1 MKSAANKKQIE
12 MKVSNEKGNAEGD
25 QLKKDKGKQE
35 EGEEVRDLKH
45 QEFNEVDN
53 QEMLNGLKAFLF
65 TDWKQKEK
73 KINRIIITGNFNAS
87 KDTPPWYVILPKQR
101 GKTIWDIFVSLAG
114 VLNGLLIVV
123 DICWN
128 FECFIADLT
137 TVHSV
142 YAFFTGLFFLD
153 IIFNSV
159 TAYLDDK
166 NMYVYDLKLIMAN
179 YLRNGLIMDVLT
191 TLPYY
196 FLVSFDYSYCFVP
209 ALPMLKILYLLYL
222 FRLVRINVFFELME
236 KIFSKYTM
244 AIRLTKLFTFII
256 FLANIGGNIFCAI
269 SPTVVNTTYAYCNGL
284 YPPSSMDNYK
294 CAVTFTNDYFWTIYL
309 YALYLG
315 ILVTLGTDFQTQA
328 VFEQVFLVCLV
339 IISTIANASIYG
351 NVAVMLSNVSFG
363 VSPILR
369 DKIDTMTEYMDFM
382 KFDPAFKKQIDDYH
396 LNIWFKQRNMM
407 YDESFFGDMSHALHK
422 ILLLLQFQPTFFR
435 YSKLFPI
442 VSHRFI
448 LDMIVLL
455 KPKIYMTNDII
466 ITEGEST
473 IEVFFASLSS
483 YCKLYIGGQWV
494 KDLSNGDYFGE
505 IAIFLRSRRRTATIL
520 CYKDSDFL
528 HIEGEQLETLL
539 RNYPEDYTRI
549 KNKAV
554 QLFINSVKFYPSNL
568 FAKLVPNNNL
578 KDYLFRKSI
587 YLEDEE
593 EDLILNKKVVNQI
606 DVNDYNE
613 KINQIVDRLSDAKTK
628 MKRSTRLWTDSL
640 MRKPK

>member
-1 MKSAANKKQIE
+1 MKGSPAKKNIE
-12 MKVSNEKGNAEGD
+12 MKHTLDNKVTLDQHKIMKKEEAE
-25 QLKKDKGKQE
+25 QVEEALKPK
-35 EGEEVRDLKH
+35 EVP
-45 QEFNEVDN
+45 EIDN
-53 QEMLNGLKAFLF
+53 LEMLNGLKSYLF
-65 TDWKQKEK
+65 TDWKQKEN

-87 KDTPPWYVILPKQR
+87 KDNPPWYLLLPKQR

-114 VLNGLLIVV
+114 VLNALIIVV

-128 FECFIADLT
+128 FECFLSDLR
-137 TVHSV
+137 TVHAV
-142 YAFFTGLFFLD
+142 YSFFTVIFLLD

-159 TAYLDDK
+159 TAFLDDK
-166 NMYVYDLKLIMAN
+166 NMYVYDLKMIMAN
-179 YLRNGLIMDVLT
+179 YLRNGLIVDILT

-196 FLVSFDYSYCFVP
+196 ALVPFDYSYCFVP
-209 ALPMLKILYLLYL
+209 ALPFLKILYLLYL
-222 FRLVRINVFFELME
+222 IRLVRINIFFGLME

-284 YPPSSMDNYK
+284 YAPSSQENYNCSVK
-294 CAVTFTNDYFWTIYL
+294 FTNDYFWTIYL

-315 ILVTLGTDFQTQA
+315 ILTTLGTDFQTTA

-339 IISTIANASIYG
+339 IISTITNASIYG

-369 DKIDTMTEYMDFM
+369 DKIDTMTEYMNFM
-382 KFDPAFKKQIDDYH
+382 KFDPEFKKQIDDYH

-422 ILLLLQFQPTFFR
+422 ILLLLQFKPTFFR
-435 YSKLFPI
+435 YCKLFPI

-473 IEVFFASLSS
+473 VEVFFASLSS

-520 CYKDSDFL
+520 CYRDSDFL

-539 RNYPEDYTRI
+539 RNYPEDYLRI
-549 KNKAV
+549 KNRAV

-593 EDLILNKKVVNQI
+593 EDNILNKKVINQI
-606 DVNDYNE
+606 DINDYNE
-613 KINQIVDRLSDAKTK
+613 KINQILEKLSEARIKLRDF
-628 MKRSTRLWTDSL
+628 DS
-640 MRKPK
+640 